1 MDGVDITTTV
11 HNTAVPTTDN
21 SSGADH
27 LYAQTGTAN
36 NADVIWST
44 ETIDQAG
51 EYYTLKIAGG
61 GRFIIGLGR
70 EEDGDRTEL
79 EA

>member
-1 MDGVDITTTV
+1 MTPLYLQ
-11 HNTAVPTTDN
+11 PTTL
-21 SSGADH
+21 AETPT
-27 LYAQTGTAN
+27 LYAQTNSGTN
-36 NADVIWST
+36 TDVVWSK
-44 ETIDQAG
+44 ETIDEAG

-79 EA
+79 EALSGTNRQ